1 LPREGLRDATADPRG
16 CAGKEHDLSIHRIGV
31 EGRPREGLFNMPH
44 ANSVKLIPSSD
55 GGGETFGKS
64 TIPLVYEIEEW
75 APPKRV
81 VLTTSSKRFDAVD
94 TITFVELD
102 DDRTRVVHVAEF
114 ELKGVMRL
122 LAPVVR
128 PMFAR
133 LGKKA
138 LDGLASQT
146 A

>member
-1 LPREGLRDATADPRG
+1 VIRIDETRNIPLPRADAFAYVADFANVGEWDPGVVSSSQRGDDPPGLGTLYDVVA
-16 CAGKEHDLSIHRIGV
+16 
-31 EGRPREGLFNMPH
+31 
-44 ANSVKLIPSSD
+44 
-55 GGGETFGKS
+55 TFGKS

-75 APPKRV
+75 APPERV

-102 DDRTRVVHVAEF
+102 DDRTRVVYVADF

-138 LDGLASQT
+138 LDGLESQT